1 MNPKLGED
9 VQWVF
14 IDNLTV
20 QDDTLC
26 VTSERGKTY
35 QVDLKTK
42 AVTQSDLAPSQAPD
56 TPTQLHNIP
65 EAVERAMAKGLLAK
79 EYEVS
84 FQVNP
89 FWLSGDFNGNGNL
102 DVAVLVKQRST
113 GKVGIAIIHGGMS
126 KVAILGAGLVIGNGV
141 LEQQA
146 LRLVSARRLAAARVE
161 LGRSISARNQ
171 NVSPPLLL
179 ASLI

>member
-1 MNPKLGED
+1 VNPKLGED

-126 KVAILGAGLVIGNGV
+126 KVAILGAGLVIGNGDDDFKWKDYWQV
-141 LEQQA
+141 YPKGH
-146 LRLVSARRLAAARVE
+146 VARK
-161 LGRSISARNQ
+161 GG
-171 NVSPPLLL
+171 
-179 ASLI
+179 

>member
-1 MNPKLGED
+1 
-9 VQWVF
+9 
-14 IDNLTV
+14 
-20 QDDTLC
+20 

-56 TPTQLHNIP
+56 TPTQLQNIP
-65 EAVERAMAKGLLAK
+65 EAVERAIAKGPLAK

-89 FWLSGDFNGNGNL
+89 FWLRGDFNGHGSL

-126 KVAILGAGLVIGNGV
+126 KVTILGAGLVIGNGGDDFKWMDYWQVYPKGNVARGAVGTPQLREEV
-141 LEQQA
+141 L
-146 LRLVSARRLAAARVE
+146 LVGESEAAS
-161 LGRSISARNQ
+161 G
-171 NVSPPLLL
+171 
-179 ASLI
+179 LIYWNSKRYVWFQHGD